1 MWSTYHEYGTK
12 KKSESP
18 TGIEPMIFHTVVGCS
33 NHWATKDLWWA
44 GPCTRFMY
52 DMRPAYRRISDV
64 EIVMCV
70 INKERWQI
78 LSSVKKREMMW
89 SICHGHEMGQRK
101 KKETQIFSFLCSSV
115 VRAFNRYTEGDRVNS
130 YWVLRVFLCPMLV
143 ACWSHHFSLFVHLV
157 KIYQWQVQA
166 FKWAGSLALKI
177 GFLTLQAFNRVG
189 TWVLSAPPLN
199 WPVLYSPAIWKI
211 KKIFNNS
218 VISISCVLFFCR
230 STW

>member
-1 MWSTYHEYGTK
+1 MWSTYHEYGTN

-33 NHWATKDLWWA
+33 NHWTTKDLWWA

-101 KKETQIFSFLCSSV
+101 KKRLKFFLSFVAQWLEHSTGIQKVIGSIPIGYSEFFFVPCLWHVDHIISHCLCIWSKPISDRFRLSS
-115 VRAFNRYTEGDRVNS
+115 E
-130 YWVLRVFLCPMLV
+130 LV
-143 ACWSHHFSLFVHLV
+143 
-157 KIYQWQVQA
+157 
-166 FKWAGSLALKI
+166 
-177 GFLTLQAFNRVG
+177 
-189 TWVLSAPPLN
+189 P
-199 WPVLYSPAIWKI
+199 WPWK
-211 KKIFNNS
+211 
-218 VISISCVLFFCR
+218 
-230 STW
+230 

>member
-1 MWSTYHEYGTK
+1 MTNFKLSEETRNDVINMSWAWDGTK
-12 KKSESP
+12 
-18 TGIEPMIFHTVVGCS
+18 
-33 NHWATKDLWWA
+33 
-44 GPCTRFMY
+44 
-52 DMRPAYRRISDV
+52 
-64 EIVMCV
+64 
-70 INKERWQI
+70 
-78 LSSVKKREMMW
+78 
-89 SICHGHEMGQRK
+89 K

-157 KIYQWQVQA
+157 KIYQWQIQA
-166 FKWAGSLALKI
+166 FKWAGSLTLKI

-211 KKIFNNS
+211 KRIFNNS